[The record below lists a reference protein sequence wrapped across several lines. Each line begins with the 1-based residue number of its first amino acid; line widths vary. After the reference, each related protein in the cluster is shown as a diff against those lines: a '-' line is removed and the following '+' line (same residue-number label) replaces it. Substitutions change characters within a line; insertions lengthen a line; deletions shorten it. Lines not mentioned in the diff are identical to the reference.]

1 MPKLTKRKKKIAE
14 ILGDE
19 GREKQYSMAEAL
31 QMLKKVSKETGVG
44 FQESVDVSLN
54 LGIEARKSD
63 QTVRGAAKLP
73 HGLGKDVRVAVFT
86 RSAVEDAQKAGAD
99 IVGSDELAADIK
111 ADKIDFDVL
120 IATPDAM
127 ADVGKLGQ
135 KLGPKKLMPNP
146 KVGTVTKDLE
156 SAVKEAVAGK
166 AYYRNDKGGIVHCS
180 IGRVDF
186 KADHLLENLTTLLQ
200 ALVKAKPSTAK
211 GKYLKALSLS
221 ATMGPGIKVDLS
233 SINL

>member
-1 MPKLTKRKKKIAE
+1 MFADDDQAK
-14 ILGDE
+14 
-19 GREKQYSMAEAL
+19 AL
-31 QMLKKVSKETGVG
+31 K
-44 FQESVDVSLN
+44 
-54 LGIEARKSD
+54 A
-63 QTVRGAAKLP
+63 
-73 HGLGKDVRVAVFT
+73 
-86 RSAVEDAQKAGAD
+86 AGATT
-99 IVGSDELAADIK
+99 VGMDDLVNALKESCDGY
-111 ADKIDFDVL
+111 DVI
-120 IATPDAM
+120 IASPDAM
-127 ADVGKLGQ
+127 RTHVSKLA
-135 KLGPKKLMPNP
+135 KILGPKGLMPNP

-156 SAVKEAVAGK
+156 NAVKEAVAGK